1 MLVKAPLRKAWT
13 ERLTYPPCWS
23 AEHRRL
29 RMEIHEGTPQRRAMP
44 SLRLQD
50 SQPRVESE
58 RPRSLSE
65 GYGKH
70 HILSWTTE
78 EKISP
83 VRSTVMRAKL
93 SCRDLWT

>member
-13 ERLTYPPCWS
+13 ESETYPPCWS

-50 SQPRVESE
+50 SQPRVDGDG
-58 RPRSLSE
+58 RGAFQKAL
-65 GYGKH
+65 GN
-70 HILSWTTE
+70 TTFCPGQR
-78 EKISP
+78 KRRYP
-83 VRSTVMRAKL
+83 P
-93 SCRDLWT
+93 